1 MVSESIYKYTNT
13 QTYRNLHTQVYRNI
27 NTSKYTNTHYRA
39 HTHTCKGSPCWT
51 YRAETQSYWR
61 SMVDHSFPKQWADQ
75 PHFGKPHRERHK
87 MENDIEARL
96 EYYTVD
102 QETQPKRTQRK
113 NQNGI
118 INKKTQN
125 GSSEKKGQN
134 SDDTLFSI
142 FCTTVMKGSG
152 QQ

>member
-39 HTHTCKGSPCWT
+39 HTHTRVKGHLAGPT
-51 YRAETQSYWR
+51 GQKHRATEGVWST
-61 SMVDHSFPKQWADQ
+61 SFPKQWADQ

-102 QETQPKRTQRK
+102 QETQTKRTQRK

-125 GSSEKKGQN
+125 GSSEKKGRN

-142 FCTTVMKGSG
+142 FCTTLMKGSG